1 MTLITGDIKQ
11 RVNTLFES
19 QRINFPSVK
28 AASIEARKTKLKK
41 LKAAIAL
48 RENEVI
54 NALKI
59 DLRKP
64 AFESCIWE
72 IYLMYGEIDFAIK
85 KLSDW
90 TQSHKIASNF
100 LTLMNDSR
108 VIYEPRGI
116 CLIIGPW
123 NFPFQLIIG
132 PLISAIAAGN
142 CCILKPPSMAPA
154 TSAIVAKIIKETF
167 DENEIAVIEGD
178 ASVSTELLSL
188 PFDHIFFTGSPSVGK
203 IVMAAASKQ
212 LTSVTLELGGKSP
225 VIIDE
230 TANLDKAASKIV
242 WGKFAN
248 AGQTCVAPDY
258 VFIHESQQEKFVDL
272 LKKYIDK
279 EYVVNGALNKEEYCK
294 IISEGN
300 FKRIKNLFDDA
311 IRSGAQVKIGGT
323 FDESD
328 NTVHPTVLWGVSKES
343 LIMKEEIFGPVL
355 PILTYKNIDEAIG
368 FVNSKDKPLALY
380 IFSNNNKAVKNIIN
394 KTSSGG
400 ACVNDVV
407 IHYTNPNL
415 PFGGVNNSG
424 VGNAHGFYG
433 FKAFSHERAVM
444 HQSKL
449 IDFNYMIYPP
459 YTGAIKRAALKFYK
473 KYI

>member
-1 MTLITGDIKQ
+1 MSSLTGEMKQ
-11 RVNTLFES
+11 RINTLFEA
-19 QRINFPSVK
+19 QKLNFPKVK
-28 AASIEARKTKLKK
+28 AESINVRKAKLEKLKK
-41 LKAAIAL
+41 AISSRESEVVDAL
-48 RENEVI
+48 I
-54 NALKI
+54 K

-85 KLSDW
+85 NLSNW
-90 TQSHKIASNF
+90 SKSHKIPSNF

-108 VIYEPRGI
+108 VLYEPKGV

-142 CCILKPPSMAPA
+142 CSILKPPSMAPA

-167 DENEIAVIEGD
+167 SENEIAVVEGD
-178 ASVSTELLSL
+178 ASVSTELLDL
-188 PFDHIFFTGSPSVGK
+188 PFNHIFFTGSPSVGK
-203 IVMAAASKQ
+203 VVMAAASKH
-212 LTSVTLELGGKSP
+212 LASVTLELGGKSP
-225 VIIDE
+225 VIIDSN
-230 TANLDKAASKIV
+230 ANLSKAASKIV

-248 AGQTCVAPDY
+248 SGQTCVAPDY
-258 VFIHESQQEKFVDL
+258 VFVHESKRDQFVDL
-272 LKKYIDK
+272 LSKNIEK
-279 EYVVNGALNKEEYCK
+279 EYILNGSLNKNEYCK

-300 FKRIKNLFDDA
+300 FKRVKNLFDDA
-311 IRSGAQVKIGGT
+311 VKSGAQVKVGGT
-323 FDESD
+323 FDEAD
-328 NTVHPTVLWGVSKES
+328 NTIHPTVLTNVSKES

-355 PILTYKNIDEAIG
+355 PVLTYKNIDEVLDY
-368 FVNSKDKPLALY
+368 VNAKDKPLALY
-380 IFSNNNKAVKNIIN
+380 IFSENNTFINNIVN
-394 KTSSGG
+394 NTSSGG

-424 VGNAHGFYG
+424 LGNAHGFYG
-433 FKAFSHERAVM
+433 FKAFSHERGIM

-449 IDFNYMIYPP
+449 FDFNSMIYPP
-459 YTGAIKRAALKFYK
+459 YGGKIKEVALKFYK